1 MDLLAQVEQAQKVVE
16 LEQVEILVVLELQAQ
31 LTEAVV
37 AVEHQQMDLAELV
50 DQELLLLDTNFS
62 S

>member
-1 MDLLAQVEQAQKVVE
+1 MLAEAVVVPHTDLLVQVEQAQKVVE

-37 AVEHQQMDLAELV
+37 AVEHQQMEQVVLE
-50 DQELLLLDTNFS
+50 DQV
-62 S
+62 